1 MEMSETTWIAH
12 SRCECQASL
21 RSELDG
27 DRHVVR
33 GSAFLRGRRE
43 LAPSHTIGATKPDG
57 TPSDRFDLHWACPF
71 CQRNVLR
78 TFTAGGLQR
87 ARPAA

>member
-1 MEMSETTWIAH
+1 MSDTTWVAH

-21 RSELDG
+21 RAELD
-27 DRHVVR
+27 DQQQVVR

-43 LAPSHTIGATKPDG
+43 LAPSHTIGAKAPDG
-57 TPSDRFDLHWACPF
+57 ALAARFDLHWACPF

-78 TFTAGGLQR
+78 TFTAGALQW